1 MATRPKICPPANIPG
16 FIFFR
21 DKFVLQE
28 DFVNTTFFDFSKMI
42 DVVTA
47 YSRSQITLGPN
58 KSVMFTQSDIGDA
71 QGFVRWIAVKV
82 RYPQPINP
90 ILFNS
95 EVPIIPGVPTPI
107 NGTPQTQKYINW
119 SYLGQTN
126 YIGELMILTGNPGGS
141 SDSLPSGWNL
151 GWNNPEFPAG
161 GITFN
166 NPHADFSVKLEL
178 IVAF

>member
-58 KSVMFTQSDIGDA
+58 KSVLVTQNDIGNSV
-71 QGFVRWIAVKV
+71 GFVRWIAVKV
-82 RYPQPINP
+82 RYPQPVNP

-95 EVPIIPGVPTPI
+95 EVPIIPGVPTPT
-107 NGTPQTQKYINW
+107 NGTPQTQKYIEW
-119 SYLGQTN
+119 TYLGKTN

-141 SDSLPSGWNL
+141 SSSLTTGWNL
-151 GWNNPEFPAG
+151 SSDNPDFPSG
-161 GITFN
+161 GITFT
-166 NPHADFSVKLEL
+166 NPHSDFSVKLEM